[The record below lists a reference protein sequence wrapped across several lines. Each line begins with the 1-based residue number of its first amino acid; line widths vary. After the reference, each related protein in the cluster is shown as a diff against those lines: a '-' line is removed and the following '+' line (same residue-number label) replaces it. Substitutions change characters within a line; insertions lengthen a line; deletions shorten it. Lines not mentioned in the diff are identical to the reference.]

1 MRLRSVFRIK
11 REYDMHEGMPVS
23 ATGYKKDARK
33 MPYFRTQDGC
43 SLYYET
49 IGFELAR
56 PVVIFLNGTLQ
67 TTMYWKVIAASL
79 KPEFRSLLYDARGQG
94 ESELGERPLSLE
106 LHMQDLAALIRH
118 LELGPVC
125 LLGLSHGAL
134 LAYAMAQRTP
144 EAVSRL
150 VICSIG
156 VHAPIRSRLIVQ
168 SWLKIIEN
176 GEVETLVSAALPHV
190 FGERYLIR
198 NNRILDR
205 IAKTIVRRNRASALM
220 AHLSALADYPSL
232 RSMLKKLDV
241 PMLVVCGSDDPLI
254 SVNGA
259 AEVAEKSGGRHLVV
273 KGAGHSIP
281 VEAPELFMKTVAQFL
296 SGRWTDTP
304 EGI

>member
-1 MRLRSVFRIK
+1 M
-11 REYDMHEGMPVS
+11 
-23 ATGYKKDARK
+23 A
-33 MPYFRTQDGC
+33 YFRTQDGC

-94 ESELGERPLSLE
+94 ESELGELPLSLE
-106 LHMQDLAALIRH
+106 LHMEDLSALIRH

-125 LLGLSHGAL
+125 MVGLSHGAL
-134 LAYAMAQRTP
+134 LAYAMARRTP
-144 EAVSRL
+144 KVVSRL

-156 VHAPIRSRLIVQ
+156 VRASIRARLIVR
-168 SWLKIIEN
+168 SWLKIIES
-176 GEVETLVSAALPHV
+176 GGVEILVGAALPHV
-190 FGERYLIR
+190 FGEGYLVR
-198 NNRILDR
+198 NSKILDR
-205 IAKTIVRRNRASALM
+205 IAKTITRRNRASALV
-220 AHLSALADYPSL
+220 AHLSALAGYPSL

-241 PMLVVCGSDDPLI
+241 PALVICGSDDPLVSI
-254 SVNGA
+254 SGA

-281 VEAPELFMKTVAQFL
+281 VEAPELFLKTISQFL
-296 SGRWTDTP
+296 SGRWTDMP
-304 EGI
+304 EAI

>member
-1 MRLRSVFRIK
+1 M
-11 REYDMHEGMPVS
+11 
-23 ATGYKKDARK
+23 A
-33 MPYFRTQDGC
+33 YFRTQDGC

-94 ESELGERPLSLE
+94 ESELGELPLSLE
-106 LHMQDLAALIRH
+106 LHMEDLAALIRH

-125 LLGLSHGAL
+125 LVGLSHGAL
-134 LAYAMAQRTP
+134 LAYAMARRTP
-144 EAVSRL
+144 QAVSRL

-156 VHAPIRSRLIVQ
+156 VRAPIRAQLVVR
-168 SWLKIIEN
+168 SWLKIIES
-176 GEVETLVSAALPHV
+176 GGIETLVDAALPHV
-190 FGERYLIR
+190 FGEVYLVR
-198 NNRILDR
+198 NSRILDR
-205 IAKTIVRRNRASALM
+205 IAKTIARRNRASALV
-220 AHLSALADYPSL
+220 AHLSALAGYPSL

-241 PMLVVCGSDDPLI
+241 PALVMCGSDDPLVSI
-254 SVNGA
+254 SGA

-281 VEAPELFMKTVAQFL
+281 VEAPELFLKTISQFL
-296 SGRWTDTP
+296 SSRWTDMP
-304 EGI
+304 EAM